1 METDRIGI
9 FGHGIKGRPSAER
22 WSSRE
27 WKELICLFPED
38 QSESGNAKYL
48 LEHYLDEVISGMEAL
63 RDRLELSS
71 IRALLSRNYEIFEEK
86 FRLRGIQTELTDD
99 MKGAQ
104 KEIFKEGVLVHHGE
118 TMLALHRYLTDEN
131 YVPHK
136 IVALT
141 GDVMEPGIYEI
152 PFGITLE
159 EIITKYG
166 KGVTAGKTVKFV
178 SAGGSMGAVYGAD
191 ELDTPFTYSSLLKE
205 GTMLETAKLE
215 VFSND
220 TCIVDWTCKR
230 MLLNSRKT
238 CGTCVYCREGIYQ
251 LFRILQDAAEGKGR
265 DGDLS
270 VMKEICDTLKA
281 GTLCD
286 IGRTAAVP
294 LFTAMKKFGEEFEK
308 HIDRKICQSLSCIS
322 YVKFY
327 IDPAVCSG
335 CGDCMACP
343 EHAVRGGENLIHIID
358 TDLCTKCEMCTKVC
372 MRNAVRRYG
381 TVKPILPSE
390 PAQVGSFSGESN
402 GMKKGLG
409 RKRRV

>member
-1 METDRIGI
+1 METERIEI

-27 WKELICLFPED
+27 WKELVCLFPED
-38 QSESGNAKYL
+38 QGESGNVKYL
-48 LEHYLDEVISGMEAL
+48 LEHYMDEIISGMEAL
-63 RDRLELSS
+63 RDRLKLSS
-71 IRALLSRNYEIFEEK
+71 ICALLSKEYDIYEEK
-86 FRLRGIQTELTDD
+86 FRLSGIQTKLTDD
-99 MKGAQ
+99 MKGIQ
-104 KEIFKEGVLVHHGE
+104 KEIFKEGILVHHAE

-136 IVALT
+136 IVSVT

-159 EIITKYG
+159 EIITKYA

-178 SAGGSMGAVYGAD
+178 YAVGSMGAVYGVD

-205 GTMLETAKLE
+205 GTMLESAQIE
-215 VFSND
+215 VCSND
-220 TCIVDWTCKR
+220 TCIVDWACKR
-230 MLLNSRKT
+230 MLINSRKT

-251 LFRILQDAAEGKGR
+251 LYRILQDATEGKGR

-270 VMKEICDTLKA
+270 LMKEICETLKA

-286 IGRTAAVP
+286 IGRSSAVP
-294 LFTAMKKFGEEFEK
+294 LLTAMKKFGEEFEK

-327 IDPAVCSG
+327 IDPALCNG
-335 CGDCMACP
+335 CGDCMVCP
-343 EHAVRGGENLIHIID
+343 EHAVRGGANLIHIID
-358 TDLCTKCEMCTKVC
+358 PDICSKCERCTKVC
-372 MRNAVRRYG
+372 SRNAVRRYG
-381 TVKPILPSE
+381 TVKPVLPSE
-390 PAQVGSFSGESN
+390 PVQAGSFSGEGN
-402 GMKKGLG
+402 GLKKGLG
-409 RKRRV
+409 RRRRV

>member
-1 METDRIGI
+1 METDKIGI
-9 FGHGIKGRPSAER
+9 LGHGIKGKPCAER
-22 WSSRE
+22 WSSGE
-27 WKELICLFPED
+27 WKELVCLFLED
-38 QSESGNAKYL
+38 QCESGIAAYL

-63 RDRLELSS
+63 RDRLQLRS
-71 IRALLSRNYEIFEEK
+71 IRALLSKNYGDYEEG
-86 FRLRGIQTELTDD
+86 FRLRGIQTVLTDD
-99 MKGAQ
+99 IRGAQ
-104 KEIFKEGVLVHHGE
+104 KETFKEGVLVHHGE
-118 TMLALHRYLTDEN
+118 TMLALHQCLTEES

-136 IVALT
+136 IVAVT
-141 GDVMEPGIYEI
+141 GDVAEPGIYEI

-159 EIITKYG
+159 EIIAKYG

-178 SAGGSMGAVYGAD
+178 SAGGNMGAVFGAD

-205 GTMLETAKLE
+205 GTMLEAAKIE

-251 LFRILQDAAEGKGR
+251 LFRILQDATEGKGR
-265 DGDLS
+265 EGDCS
-270 VMKEICDTLKA
+270 VMMEICDTLKT

-286 IGRTAAVP
+286 IGRTAAAP
-294 LFTAMKKFGEEFEK
+294 LTTAMKKFGEEFEK

-322 YVKFY
+322 YVNFY
-327 IDPAVCSG
+327 IDPAVCNG

-343 EHAVRGGENLIHIID
+343 RHAVRGGENLIHIID
-358 TDLCTKCEMCTKVC
+358 TDRCTKCERCTEVC
-372 MRNAVRRYG
+372 KRNAVKRYG
-381 TVKPILPSE
+381 TVKPVLPDE
-390 PAQVGSFSGESN
+390 PAQVGSFSADGN

-409 RKRRV
+409 RRRRV